1 VNNKDIGMVDT
12 INVDKI
18 KVIISYL
25 ADKVDKLYVTKLM
38 KLFYYIDFIS
48 YAERKSS
55 ITNDVYY
62 KLPYG
67 PIPSF
72 IKSEI
77 DNLIGSFSEEDIKS
91 QLFDI
96 IELKE
101 NENRYGK
108 IVVSKN
114 KRYNLKELSEYEIG
128 LIDEIINK
136 LGDKTARFLTN
147 KTHKEQPYLLTSKNS
162 IISYGLA
169 EKLGDRKVL
178 NS

>member
-1 VNNKDIGMVDT
+1 MVDT
-12 INVDKI
+12 INIDKI

-77 DNLIGSFSEEDIKS
+77 DNLTGSFSEEDIKS
-91 QLFDI
+91 QFSDI
-96 IELKE
+96 IKLEE
-101 NENRYGK
+101 NEDKYGK
-108 IVVSKN
+108 IIVSRN
-114 KRYNLKELSEYEIG
+114 KKYNLKNLSEYEID
-128 LIDEIINK
+128 LINEIIK
-136 LGDKTARFLTN
+136 KIGSKTARFLTN

-162 IISYGLA
+162 IINYELA
-169 EKLGDRKVL
+169 ERLGDRKIL
-178 NS
+178 NN

>member
-1 VNNKDIGMVDT
+1 MTDT
-12 INVDKI
+12 INIDKI
-18 KVIISYL
+18 KVIILYL
-25 ADKVDKLYVTKLM
+25 ADRVNNLYVTKLM

-77 DNLIGSFSEEDIKS
+77 DNLTGSFSEEDIKS
-91 QLFDI
+91 QFSDI
-96 IELKE
+96 IKLEG
-101 NENRYGK
+101 NEDRYGK
-108 IVVSKN
+108 IIVSKN
-114 KRYNLKELSEYEIG
+114 KKYSLKKLSEYEID
-128 LIDEIINK
+128 LINRIIK
-136 LGDKTARFLTN
+136 KIGGKTARFLTN

-162 IISYGLA
+162 IISYELA
-169 EKLGDRKVL
+169 EMLGGRKIL
-178 NS
+178 DS

>member
-1 VNNKDIGMVDT
+1 MVDT
-12 INVDKI
+12 INIDKI

-77 DNLIGSFSEEDIKS
+77 DNLIGSFSKEDIKS
-91 QLFDI
+91 QFSDI
-96 IELKE
+96 INLEEGE
-101 NENRYGK
+101 NKYGK
-108 IVVSKN
+108 IIISKN
-114 KRYNLKELSEYEIG
+114 KGYNFKKLSKYEVD
-128 LIDEIINK
+128 LINEIIK
-136 LGDKTARFLTN
+136 KIGGKTARFLTN
-147 KTHKEQPYLLTSKNS
+147 KTHREQPYLLTSKNS
-162 IISYGLA
+162 VISYELA
-169 EKLGDRKVL
+169 EMLGDRKIL
-178 NS
+178 DS